1 MRAPLVVMSHPLC
14 QDSAQV
20 FLAQWNRE
28 IQTLPA
34 YASHQSFAVGVRL
47 WCTHRRAQHPQSKSL
62 KLLVYLCREDR
73 ITIPD
78 QETLGV
84 IAWDRF
90 AKLL

>member
-34 YASHQSFAVGVRL
+34 YASHQSFAVGVGMSTQLR
-47 WCTHRRAQHPQSKSL
+47 PMVML
-62 KLLVYLCREDR
+62 KFDVSE
-73 ITIPD
+73 
-78 QETLGV
+78 
-84 IAWDRF
+84 
-90 AKLL
+90 